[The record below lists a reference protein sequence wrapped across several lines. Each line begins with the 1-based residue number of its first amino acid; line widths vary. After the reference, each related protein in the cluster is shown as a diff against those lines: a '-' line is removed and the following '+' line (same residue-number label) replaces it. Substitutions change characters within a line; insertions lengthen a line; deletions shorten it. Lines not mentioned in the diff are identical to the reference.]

1 MGRSP
6 PHPEG
11 LSLLATEGVP
21 PGPHLP
27 QLLQLALSLRPLQLQ
42 VRHLAPH
49 RLHLLGQGAALLPG
63 LGQRL
68 PSSLQPFLGDRG

>member
-11 LSLLATEGVP
+11 PSDPGTEGVR
-21 PGPHLP
+21 PGPHLL

-42 VRHLAPH
+42 VRHLAPQ
-49 RLHLLGQGAALLPG
+49 HLQLLAQGAALLPG

-68 PSSLQPFLGDRG
+68 PSGLQPFLGDRG